1 MIIVKRKISIIFTLL
16 NAFLL
21 ITIFQA
27 FVTLS
32 NRPGLED
39 SRIGSYFANG
49 HIRLRIFD
57 GSFQIYSIL
66 QLQNCNSVEE
76 FYANFLNL
84 CGLHNQ

>member
-1 MIIVKRKISIIFTLL
+1 MAVVHSSPSKGHHPMHL
-16 NAFLL
+16 FLD
-21 ITIFQA
+21 F
-27 FVTLS
+27 
-32 NRPGLED
+32 
-39 SRIGSYFANG
+39 GSQVANG

-84 CGLHNQ
+84 CGLHNQKGLGGKNRGSM